1 MFLAKRG
8 FAASGR
14 GVDGKLFERQF
25 YQSFSHTYTLK
36 MGSCCVT
43 TDCGRA
49 IFILLNVLLLLAGGA
64 ALGFGLY
71 TWFLDTSVPQTTSK
85 FLITMMAYGSISIMV
100 SLLSFFSRS
109 KKAFTFYMVLLGIAI
124 ASQLFLTVYI
134 SQNKLDL
141 KTEGQV
147 LWKNMGD
154 QHRAQLEIVVRNK
167 KIPSL
172 LH

>member
-1 MFLAKRG
+1 
-8 FAASGR
+8 
-14 GVDGKLFERQF
+14 
-25 YQSFSHTYTLK
+25 
-36 MGSCCVT
+36 
-43 TDCGRA
+43 
-49 IFILLNVLLLLAGGA
+49 
-64 ALGFGLY
+64 
-71 TWFLDTSVPQTTSK
+71 
-85 FLITMMAYGSISIMV
+85 
-100 SLLSFFSRS
+100 
-109 KKAFTFYMVLLGIAI
+109 MVLLGIAI

-172 LH
+172 LN